1 MHRLRAVLAAFTLGA
16 PLAASAAD
24 ITRIASSFDDDDPFD
39 LFIDVGFERTQ
50 TRAKIIREQVPGLT
64 EDGGLERRD
73 RSELWYKGVDA
84 RLNLELAF
92 GLYRDLEFSFTLPL
106 VFQQNE
112 RWDFTSESSSGT
124 STITNTCVAA
134 DGSALP
140 GCFDVPGSD
149 GPSSLFG
156 LPQES
161 FRGGLGNMHFGLAYA
176 FFKQERDPTKPTWIL
191 GLDYEAP
198 TAKQRDPSANTRDPD
213 ERGNI
218 GDRVHKYQLYTSFSR
233 RMGVAEPYFKAHYT
247 IPVRGPGIYSNC
259 DQAASN
265 PDNLG
270 APGNCFTG
278 PWDRKETGIKA
289 PTTGGMLFGVEL
301 VPFDKP
307 QKHQKFAL
315 DLRTIGNYVGR
326 GRYYNELS
334 QALGKLLT
342 SEDYFQVG
350 GMLGVNAS
358 AAESFTIR
366 ASGTFLYNTD
376 HTLTAEEIGRDVD
389 GSGRVDVEPAEPNG
403 PAPGDVN
410 PTFDWRY
417 DLVSR
422 RFRAVESTSFR
433 FDLSATFSF

>member
-1 MHRLRAVLAAFTLGA
+1 MHRLRAVLAALTLGA
-16 PLAASAAD
+16 PFAASAAD
-24 ITRIASSFDDDDPFD
+24 ITRIASSFEDDDPFD

-50 TRAKIIREQVPGLT
+50 TRAKIVREVLGTVP
-64 EDGGLERRD
+64 EDPGARPLE
-73 RSELWYKGVDA
+73 SGLWYKGVDA
-84 RLNLELAF
+84 RLNMRLAF

-112 RWDFTSESSSGT
+112 RWEYTSEASNDNSAV
-124 STITNTCVAA
+124 INTCVDAS
-134 DGSALP
+134 GVPIS
-140 GCFDVPGSD
+140 GCTDETNGDVR
-149 GPSSLFG
+149 LFG
-156 LPQES
+156 VAQES

-176 FFKQERDPTKPTWIL
+176 FFNQEKDETKPTWIV

-198 TAKQRDPSANTRDPD
+198 TAKQRDPSVDTTDPD
-213 ERGNI
+213 NRGNI
-218 GDRVHKYQLYTSFSR
+218 GDRVHKYQIYTALSR

-259 DQAASN
+259 DQEFTN
-265 PDNLG
+265 PGNLG
-270 APGNCFTG
+270 APDNCGDG
-278 PWDRKETGIKA
+278 PWTRKETGIKA
-289 PTTGGMLFGVEL
+289 PQHLGMLFGLEL
-301 VPFDKP
+301 VPFEKP

-315 DLRTIGNYVGR
+315 DVRGIGNYVGK

-334 QALGKLLT
+334 SALRKLLS

-350 GMLGVNAS
+350 GMLGVNAQ

-366 ASGTFLYNTD
+366 AAGTFLYNTD
-376 HTLTAEEIGRDVD
+376 HTLTAEDIGQDLD
-389 GSGRVDVEPAEPNG
+389 GADGVNVEPGSPEL
-403 PAPGDVN
+403 N

-422 RFRAVESTSFR
+422 RFRAVESTTFR

>member
-1 MHRLRAVLAAFTLGA
+1 MHRLRAVLAALTLGA

-24 ITRIASSFDDDDPFD
+24 ITRIASSFEDDDPFD

-50 TRAKIIREQVPGLT
+50 TRAKIVREQLNPPPGSS
-64 EDGGLERRD
+64 DSND
-73 RSELWYKGVDA
+73 RSLASELWYKGVDA

-112 RWDFTSESSSGT
+112 RWDRTSQATDEN
-124 STITNTCVAA
+124 STITNNCLNA
-134 DGSALP
+134 DGSLRDPDCLRTGTGALP
-140 GCFDVPGSD
+140 
-149 GPSSLFG
+149 LFG
-156 LPQES
+156 IPQES
-161 FRGGLGNMHFGLAYA
+161 FRGGLGNMRFGLAYA
-176 FFKQERDPTKPTWIL
+176 FFKQEKDPTKPTWIV

-198 TAKQRDPSANTRDPD
+198 TAKQRDPSVDTTDPD

-218 GDRVHKYQLYTSFSR
+218 GDRVHKYQIYTAFSR
-233 RMGVAEPYFKAHYT
+233 RIGVAEPYFRAHHT

-259 DQAASN
+259 DQAITN
-265 PDNLG
+265 PGNLG
-270 APGNCFTG
+270 APGNCGTG
-278 PWDRKETGIKA
+278 PWTRKELGIKA
-289 PTTGGMLFGVEL
+289 PTQTGILFGMEL
-301 VPFDKP
+301 VPFEKP
-307 QKHQKFAL
+307 AKSQKFAL
-315 DLRTIGNYVGR
+315 DVRGIGNYVGS

-334 QALGKLLT
+334 AALRKLLT

-350 GMLGVNAS
+350 GMLGINAS

-376 HTLTAEEIGRDVD
+376 HTLTAEEIGQDLDGNGEVDTERDL
-389 GSGRVDVEPAEPNG
+389 REL
-403 PAPGDVN
+403 N

-422 RFRAVESTSFR
+422 RFRAVESTTFR

>member
-1 MHRLRAVLAAFTLGA
+1 MHRLRAVLAAVTLGA

-24 ITRIASSFDDDDPFD
+24 ITRIASSFEEDDPFD

-50 TRAKIIREQVPGLT
+50 TRAKIVREQLIPAGSSDASSRVDAT
-64 EDGGLERRD
+64 
-73 RSELWYKGVDA
+73 ELWYKGVDA
-84 RLNLELAF
+84 RLNLQLAV
-92 GLYRDLEFSFTLPL
+92 GLYRDLEFSFKLPL

-112 RWDFTSESSSGT
+112 RWDRTSDANAGN
-124 STITNTCVAA
+124 STITNNCLNP
-134 DGSALP
+134 DGSLIP
-140 GCFDVPGSD
+140 GCGPGNTTPLFPVP
-149 GPSSLFG
+149 L
-156 LPQES
+156 ES

-176 FFKQERDPTKPTWIL
+176 FFRQEKDDTKPTWIV

-198 TAKQRDPSANTRDPD
+198 TAKQRDPSVNTTDPD

-218 GDRVHKYQLYTSFSR
+218 GDRVHKYQIYTSFSR
-233 RMGVAEPYFKAHYT
+233 RMGVAEPYFKASYT
-247 IPVRGPGIYSNC
+247 IPVQGPGIYSNC
-259 DQAASN
+259 DQRNAE
-265 PDNLG
+265 PPTLG
-270 APGNCFTG
+270 APENCGTG
-278 PWDRKETGIKA
+278 PWTRKETGIHA
-289 PTTGGMLFGVEL
+289 PTQAGMLFGVEL
-301 VPFDKP
+301 VPFEKP

-315 DLRTIGNYVGR
+315 DLRAIGNYVGN

-350 GMLGVNAS
+350 GMLGVSAN

-376 HTLTAEEIGRDVD
+376 HTLTDEELGKDVD
-389 GSGRVDVEPAEPNG
+389 GNGRVDVEPGSA
-403 PAPGDVN
+403 DLN

-433 FDLSATFSF
+433 FDLSASFNF

>member
-1 MHRLRAVLAAFTLGA
+1 MHRLRAVLAALTLGA
-16 PLAASAAD
+16 PFAASAAD
-24 ITRIASSFDDDDPFD
+24 ITRIASSFEDDDPFD

-50 TRAKIIREQVPGLT
+50 TRAKIVREQLVP
-64 EDGGLERRD
+64 EGGDPNERPLA
-73 RSELWYKGVDA
+73 SGLWYKGVDA
-84 RLNLELAF
+84 RLNLRTAF

-112 RWDFTSESSSGT
+112 RWDFTSNGSGT
-124 STITNTCVAA
+124 IVDTCVNASGELLSSCGGAA
-134 DGSALP
+134 SGDPKL
-140 GCFDVPGSD
+140 FDIANGM
-149 GPSSLFG
+149 
-156 LPQES
+156 PQES

-176 FFKQERDPTKPTWIL
+176 FFNQEKDETKPTWIV

-198 TAKQRDPSANTRDPD
+198 TAKQRDPSVDTTDPD
-213 ERGNI
+213 NRGNI
-218 GDRVHKYQLYTSFSR
+218 GDRVHKYQIYTALSR

-259 DQAASN
+259 DQRNAD
-265 PDNLG
+265 PPNLG
-270 APGNCFTG
+270 APLNCDTG
-278 PWDRKETGIKA
+278 PWTRKETGIKA
-289 PTTGGMLFGVEL
+289 PQHLGMLFGLEL
-301 VPFDKP
+301 VPFEKP

-315 DLRTIGNYVGR
+315 DVRGIGNYVGK

-334 QALGKLLT
+334 SALRKLLS

-350 GMLGVNAS
+350 GMLGVNAQ

-366 ASGTFLYNTD
+366 AAGTFLYNTD
-376 HTLTAEEIGRDVD
+376 HTLTAEDIGQDLD
-389 GSGRVDVEPAEPNG
+389 GQGGVNVEPGSPEL
-403 PAPGDVN
+403 N

-422 RFRAVESTSFR
+422 RFRAVESTTFR

>member
-1 MHRLRAVLAAFTLGA
+1 MHRLRAVLAAVTLGA
-16 PLAASAAD
+16 PFAASAAD
-24 ITRIASSFDDDDPFD
+24 ITRIASSFEDDDPFD

-50 TRAKIIREQVPGLT
+50 TRAKIVREQILPEGT
-64 EDGGLERRD
+64 ERPEGADPNARPLA
-73 RSELWYKGVDA
+73 SELWYKGVDA

-112 RWDFTSESSSGT
+112 RWDRTSNASAEN
-124 STITNTCVAA
+124 STITNNCLNA
-134 DGSALP
+134 DGSVLP
-140 GCFDVPGSD
+140 GCGPGNAANL
-149 GPSSLFG
+149 GAPLFG
-156 LPQES
+156 VPQES
-161 FRGGLGNMHFGLAYA
+161 FRGGLGNMRFGLAYA
-176 FFKQERDPTKPTWIL
+176 FFKQEKDPTKPTWIV

-198 TAKQRDPSANTRDPD
+198 TAKQRDPSVDTTSPD

-218 GDRVHKYQLYTSFSR
+218 GDRVHKYQLYTAFSR
-233 RMGVAEPYFKAHYT
+233 RIGVAEPYFRAHYT

-259 DQAASN
+259 DQRVTN

-270 APGNCFTG
+270 APDNCNTG
-278 PWDRKETGIKA
+278 PWTRKELGIQA
-289 PTTGGMLFGVEL
+289 PTQGGMIFGLEL
-301 VPFDKP
+301 VPFEKP
-307 QKHQKFAL
+307 QKSQKFAL
-315 DLRTIGNYVGR
+315 DVRTIGNYVGR

-334 QALGKLLT
+334 SALGKLLT

-376 HTLTAEEIGRDVD
+376 HTLTAEEIGRDL
-389 GSGRVDVEPAEPNG
+389 NG
-403 PAPGDVN
+403 NGEVNEDLDSPELN

-422 RFRAVESTSFR
+422 RFRAVESTTFR

>member
-1 MHRLRAVLAAFTLGA
+1 MQRLRAVLAAVTLGA

-50 TRAKIIREQVPGLT
+50 TRAKILREQVPPAGSGST
-64 EDGGLERRD
+64 GRIDA
-73 RSELWYKGVDA
+73 SELWYKAVDA

-112 RWDFTSESSSGT
+112 RWDFTSDSSAAI
-124 STITNTCVAA
+124 STITNNCLNAN
-134 DGSALP
+134 GSTIP
-140 GCFDVPGSD
+140 GCNPLTGD
-149 GPSSLFG
+149 GTIPLFG
-156 LPQES
+156 MPQES

-176 FFKQERDPTKPTWIL
+176 FFKQERDPTKPTWII

-198 TAKQRDPSANTRDPD
+198 TAKQRDPSVDTTNPD
-213 ERGNI
+213 ERGDI

-270 APGNCFTG
+270 APENCFTG
-278 PWDRKETGIKA
+278 PWNRKETGIKA

-315 DLRTIGNYVGR
+315 DVRTIGNYVGR

-334 QALGKLLT
+334 SALGKLLT
-342 SEDYFQVG
+342 SEDYFQLG
-350 GMLGVNAS
+350 GMLGVTAS

-376 HTLTAEEIGRDVD
+376 HTLTAEELGQDLD
-389 GSGRVDVEPAEPNG
+389 GNGEVDVETN
-403 PAPGDVN
+403 PGEVN

>member
-1 MHRLRAVLAAFTLGA
+1 MQRLRAVLAAVTLGA

-24 ITRIASSFDDDDPFD
+24 ITRIASSFEDDDPFD

-50 TRAKIIREQVPGLT
+50 TRAKIIREQLIPAGSSDASSRIDAT
-64 EDGGLERRD
+64 
-73 RSELWYKGVDA
+73 ELWYKGVDA
-84 RLNLELAF
+84 RLNLELSF

-112 RWDFTSESSSGT
+112 RWDRTSDATPEN
-124 STITNTCVAA
+124 STITNNCLNAN
-134 DGSALP
+134 GSVIP
-140 GCFDVPGSD
+140 GCLEGTTEPVP
-149 GPSSLFG
+149 LFG
-156 LPQES
+156 IPQES
-161 FRGGLGNMHFGLAYA
+161 FRGGLGNMRFGLAYA
-176 FFKQERDPTKPTWIL
+176 FFKQEKDATKPTWIV

-198 TAKQRDPSANTRDPD
+198 TAKQRDPSVNTTNPD

-233 RMGVAEPYFKAHYT
+233 RMGVAEPYFKASYT

-259 DQAASN
+259 DQRNAD
-265 PDNLG
+265 PPNLG
-270 APGNCFTG
+270 APENCGTG
-278 PWDRKETGIKA
+278 PWTRKETGIHA
-289 PTTGGMLFGVEL
+289 PTQAGMLFGVEL
-301 VPFDKP
+301 VPFEKP
-307 QKHQKFAL
+307 QKSQKFAL
-315 DLRTIGNYVGR
+315 DVRTIGNYVGR

-376 HTLTAEEIGRDVD
+376 HTLTAEELGQDLD
-389 GSGRVDVEPAEPNG
+389 GSGSVDAEPG
-403 PAPGDVN
+403 SPELN